1 LTVSLCLC
9 LLLGLPCLVWC
20 GSCGVTCVCVCVF
33 SFLLGLDWL
42 SKLFTPAA
50 RPCLAASPPLAGEQD
65 PFCPLRSNFSNIG
78 PSIQVR
84 SKTDS
89 WGGSR
94 YAPFHL
100 VDPSLRVRPFSC
112 ARAKFWGFSY
122 AFQACTRRLAAHAA
136 YDTIH
141 SSDSV
146 QVPRLS
152 RFESALAFGL
162 GGRNTHRCHRRP
174 RMHLRHG
181 ACYTLNI

>member
-1 LTVSLCLC
+1 MKTTSARRGRVRVAPD
-9 LLLGLPCLVWC
+9 GPLPKKKIGC
-20 GSCGVTCVCVCVF
+20 GIANIKYSSQTDCVYV
-33 SFLLGLDWL
+33 
-42 SKLFTPAA
+42 
-50 RPCLAASPPLAGEQD
+50 
-65 PFCPLRSNFSNIG
+65 
-78 PSIQVR
+78 QVQ

-112 ARAKFWGFSY
+112 AQNFGGSHMLFKRA
-122 AFQACTRRLAAHAA
+122 LADSLHKANG
-136 YDTIH
+136 TIH

-162 GGRNTHRCHRRP
+162 GGRNTHHCHRRP

-181 ACYTLNI
+181 ACYTLNIYDYLLHCSPGPGPGTPPTSCRRSAMAAPCSRLRRRAM

>member
-1 LTVSLCLC
+1 MLFKRALADSLH
-9 LLLGLPCLVWC
+9 
-20 GSCGVTCVCVCVF
+20 
-33 SFLLGLDWL
+33 
-42 SKLFTPAA
+42 K
-50 RPCLAASPPLAGEQD
+50 
-65 PFCPLRSNFSNIG
+65 
-78 PSIQVR
+78 
-84 SKTDS
+84 
-89 WGGSR
+89 
-94 YAPFHL
+94 
-100 VDPSLRVRPFSC
+100 
-112 ARAKFWGFSY
+112 
-122 AFQACTRRLAAHAA
+122 A